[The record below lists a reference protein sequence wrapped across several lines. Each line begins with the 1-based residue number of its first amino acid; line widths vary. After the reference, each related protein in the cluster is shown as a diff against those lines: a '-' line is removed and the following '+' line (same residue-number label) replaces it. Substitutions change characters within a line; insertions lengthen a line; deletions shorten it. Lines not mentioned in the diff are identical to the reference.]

1 MYDLYLEGHS
11 LAKVAR
17 HFGVTRQAVYK
28 MFNRRGW
35 PLRPRPKPL
44 PFVVFKEER
53 YTIMVGGYYRKTRK
67 TRGNR
72 SYLHQ
77 DIWEDAYGPIP
88 EGHDIHHKDGD
99 KTNNT
104 LSNLECL
111 AKADHTRLHN
121 QQRKDSVGEAES
133 YRG

>member
-11 LAKVAR
+11 LAGVAR
-17 HFGVTRQAVYK
+17 HFGVSRETTYK

-53 YTIMVGGYYRKTRK
+53 YTVTVLGYYRKTR
-67 TRGNR
+67 GDR
-72 SYLHQ
+72 SYLHR
-77 DIWEDAYGPIP
+77 DMWEDTHGPIP

-111 AKADHTRLHN
+111 EKADHTRLHH
-121 QQRKDSVGEAES
+121 QQGEDSVGEAES